1 MMKNMKTKFN
11 SGDDLS
17 VKKTLKLYH
26 MAVVVISFFH
36 EVNKCYL
43 QVFLDYFLYNLAK
56 KYYKIIFL

>member
-26 MAVVVISFFH
+26 MAVVVISFFSWGQQMLSTSLLRLLF
-36 EVNKCYL
+36 V
-43 QVFLDYFLYNLAK
+43 
-56 KYYKIIFL
+56 